1 MKAAYMPKHKQP
13 ITAKRDGQYTL
24 TRHDIIHSNCI
35 ETINKALRNTDAQGL
50 VSYHITALV

>member
-1 MKAAYMPKHKQP
+1 MPKHKQP

-24 TRHDIIHSNCI
+24 TRYDIIHSNCI